1 MVAKPHKFS
10 PDSLVTTGAPVAVV
24 DSGNGTHEPRLAVI
38 GVLDTPDDPQSKV
51 TVATTEPAAGS
62 AAAADGSEERIA
74 RFVPF

>member
-38 GVLDTPDDPQSKV
+38 GVLDTPDRPQSKE
-51 TVATTEPAAGS
+51 TIATTEPAA
-62 AAAADGSEERIA
+62 AAAGSEVRIA